1 MKKYY
6 SYLKILSLMP
16 SFWFCVVFSLTGV
29 LGIVL
34 SWSIFIWLFFLILA
48 GIFYSITKFK
58 FDILKSIYGN
68 FLSYDFLKQLGSLP
82 NEEMNEKINSYVN
95 DFIRKTLKEEENNKD
110 DEDDNILKYF
120 ENDQEDENEI
130 SDIKNKEDKKE
141 NGK

>member
-95 DFIRKTLKEEENNKD
+95 DYIRRRK
-110 DEDDNILKYF
+110 
-120 ENDQEDENEI
+120 
-130 SDIKNKEDKKE
+130 
-141 NGK
+141 